1 MSNSCK
7 ITGLSEKQALRWNYY
22 HQTLIGEEIDYDKT
36 ELTTEYFDNLSSQI
50 KSKIE
55 DTKLNKK
62 DIDARKKLLAHLK
75 KNIASRIKG
84 AKLIKFGSSVSG
96 LSLKHGDLDLCLKV
110 KTENPKKTLNYVSRM
125 LKQQNMDDVQLISR
139 AKVPVVKLISCFHQE
154 EFTNASPTQFYFK

>member
-1 MSNSCK
+1 MVRKNEQFLQDN
-7 ITGLSEKQALRWNYY
+7 GFVGKQAQRWNSH

-62 DIDARKKLLAHLK
+62 DIEARKKLLAHLK

-84 AKLIKFGSSVSG
+84 
-96 LSLKHGDLDLCLKV
+96 KV
-110 KTENPKKTLNYVSRM
+110 
-125 LKQQNMDDVQLISR
+125 D
-139 AKVPVVKLISCFHQE
+139 
-154 EFTNASPTQFYFK
+154 